1 MYWSRGLF
9 LWMVQCKSRF
19 RNLKRVHGTTQE
31 FASGTFRSVNSKAAY
46 WPNTSSQ
53 FMVAAAL
60 QMRRNWETDPLLCLK
75 FSTWAGLKHLWDFIT
90 DTVTRS
96 RFYRW
101 VQNQTASGVFG
112 ANGSFEL
119 KQFNT
124 THCHIVRCQHR
135 ETRFWEFPT
144 FQSSLAKARWWG
156 SPKRALAWE
165 LESHY
170 LSCVENLV
178 WFSSNVMVFR
188 QNLSPLFR
196 ETIFFFRGDEF
207 HKNLFRELSR
217 RTLPFDEGIA
227 SFH

>member
-1 MYWSRGLF
+1 MDGAMQVPISEFEASTWHNSRVCVWYF
-9 LWMVQCKSRF
+9 QVCKFQSCLLAKYF
-19 RNLKRVHGTTQE
+19 IS
-31 FASGTFRSVNSKAAY
+31 ANSCSCTADEEK
-46 WPNTSSQ
+46 
-53 FMVAAAL
+53 L
-60 QMRRNWETDPLLCLK
+60 RTDPLLCLK

-90 DTVTRS
+90 DTLTRS

-124 THCHIVRCQHR
+124 TDCHIVRCQHR

-144 FQSSLAKARWWG
+144 FQSSLAKGRWWG

-170 LSCVENLV
+170 LG
-178 WFSSNVMVFR
+178 FR
-188 QNLSPLFR
+188 QRSTIPFRFGGCLILSSTSISKTSKVSSGYMASSIKKKC
-196 ETIFFFRGDEF
+196 E
-207 HKNLFRELSR
+207 K
-217 RTLPFDEGIA
+217 LPC
-227 SFH
+227 STNS